1 LKNETMT
8 SFVESKRNCCHL
20 KP

>member
-1 LKNETMT
+1 MM

-20 KP
+20 KH